1 MVPDAKSNSKPTIE
15 PSVEDRDQVRASRFS
30 DRGWIAAA
38 AIIGGTS
45 VVAGAFA
52 AHGLDPVAKAAEIGW
67 LKTGSLY
74 AALHA
79 LALLAVVILLNQA
92 RLAPAW
98 GKAALWLFLAGA
110 LLFPGALYV
119 LALQGPRWLGAVAPI
134 GGTSFVLGWLA
145 LAGAAL
151 RKGS

>member
-1 MVPDAKSNSKPTIE
+1 MKNPNRQVDMDGQIQA
-15 PSVEDRDQVRASRFS
+15 DQLQAGQFQ

-38 AIIGGTS
+38 ALVGGTS

-52 AHGLDPVAKAAEIGW
+52 AHGLDPVAEAVEIGW
-67 LKTGSLY
+67 LRTGSLY

-79 LALLAVVILLNQA
+79 LAMLATAILIGMR

-98 GKAALWLFLAGA
+98 GRATLWLFLVGT
-110 LLFPGALYV
+110 LLFPGALYA
-119 LALQGPRWLGAVAPI
+119 LALHGPRWLGAVAPI
-134 GGTSFVLGWLA
+134 GGTSFILGWLA
-145 LAGAAL
+145 LASGAL